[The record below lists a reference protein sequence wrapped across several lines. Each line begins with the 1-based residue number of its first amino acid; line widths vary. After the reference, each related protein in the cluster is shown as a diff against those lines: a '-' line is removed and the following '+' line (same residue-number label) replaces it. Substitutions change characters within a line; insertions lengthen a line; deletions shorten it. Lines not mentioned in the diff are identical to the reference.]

1 MYENLKKKYGQN
13 FLIDRNILNKIS
25 SLIGRKKQNIIEI
38 GPGNG
43 ALTDFILRFEPKSI
57 KLIEIDKDLI
67 MKLESKFSKNS
78 YIEII
83 QNDILK
89 YDFNGNIDLIIS
101 NLPYNISSQIISK
114 ICLLE
119 ILPDKLILMF
129 QKEFAERLLDKKLN
143 SINSLVNCFY
153 DVNKEFHVSRKC
165 FRPIPKIDSTVLLF
179 SKKKILL
186 LNHNEKKDFIFFKRN
201 LFSQK
206 RKTLKKGL
214 KDFNIKNSE
223 INLSQ
228 RVEELSLE
236 SLIFLFRD
244 INCEIS

>member
-67 MKLESKFSKNS
+67 VKLESKFSKNS

>member
-67 MKLESKFSKNS
+67 VKLESKFSKNS

-186 LNHNEKKDFIFFKRN
+186 LNHNEKKILFFLKEIY
-201 LFSQK
+201 F
-206 RKTLKKGL
+206 LKKEKL
-214 KDFNIKNSE
+214 
-223 INLSQ
+223 
-228 RVEELSLE
+228 
-236 SLIFLFRD
+236 
-244 INCEIS
+244 

>member
-67 MKLESKFSKNS
+67 VKLESKFSKKS

-114 ICLLE
+114 ICL
-119 ILPDKLILMF
+119 
-129 QKEFAERLLDKKLN
+129 QKYCQ
-143 SINSLVNCFY
+143 IN
-153 DVNKEFHVSRKC
+153 
-165 FRPIPKIDSTVLLF
+165 
-179 SKKKILL
+179 
-186 LNHNEKKDFIFFKRN
+186 
-201 LFSQK
+201 
-206 RKTLKKGL
+206 
-214 KDFNIKNSE
+214 
-223 INLSQ
+223 
-228 RVEELSLE
+228 
-236 SLIFLFRD
+236 
-244 INCEIS
+244 

>member
-38 GPGNG
+38 GQGNG

-67 MKLESKFSKNS
+67 VKLESKFSKKS
-78 YIEII
+78 HIEII

>member
-1 MYENLKKKYGQN
+1 M
-13 FLIDRNILNKIS
+13 
-25 SLIGRKKQNIIEI
+25 
-38 GPGNG
+38 
-43 ALTDFILRFEPKSI
+43 RFEPKSI

-67 MKLESKFSKNS
+67 VKLESKFSKKS

-179 SKKKILL
+179 SKKKYFIK
-186 LNHNEKKDFIFFKRN
+186 NKIKKKNFIFFKRN

>member
-67 MKLESKFSKNS
+67 VKLESKFSKKS

-179 SKKKILL
+179 SKKKILR

>member
-67 MKLESKFSKNS
+67 VKLESKFSKNS
-78 YIEII
+78 HIEII

>member
-57 KLIEIDKDLI
+57 KLVEIDKDLI
-67 MKLESKFSKNS
+67 VKLESKFSKNS